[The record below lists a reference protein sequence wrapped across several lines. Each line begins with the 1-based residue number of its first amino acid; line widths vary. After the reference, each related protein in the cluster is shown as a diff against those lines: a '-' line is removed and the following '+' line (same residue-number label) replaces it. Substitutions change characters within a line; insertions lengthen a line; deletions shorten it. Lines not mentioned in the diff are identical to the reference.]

1 MSKLESA
8 TVTSPPGATIRDLL
22 EERGITTEDFAPRI
36 GLDPRRMQDLLD
48 GSLLLG
54 KKLSRRLAYQL
65 GSTPEFWL
73 QRESNYRASISA
85 VINGKMPTVEE
96 ATQELTNDGVDIPAF
111 LERANA
117 AVDEAKRRGGKR
129 KGAGR
134 PTGTTRGPSTPA
146 QIRRAARKGTARGR
160 VPRISDGVN
169 CTVRLPAE
177 LVALL
182 DAQAEASEVSATRAD
197 AIRDHLA
204 WSIANRP
211 GFMNKKT

>member
-1 MSKLESA
+1 MTKRLELA

-22 EERGITTEDFAPRI
+22 AERGIAAEDFAPRI
-36 GLDPRRMQDLLD
+36 GLDPHRMRDLLD

-73 QRESNYRASISA
+73 QRESNYRASINA
-85 VINGKMPTVEE
+85 VISNSVREPDST
-96 ATQELTNDGVDIPAF
+96 
-111 LERANA
+111 
-117 AVDEAKRRGGKR
+117 RGGKR

-134 PTGTTRGPSTPA
+134 PAGTTRGPSTPA
-146 QIRRAARKGTARGR
+146 QIKRAARKGTARGR
-160 VPRISDGVN
+160 VPQIANGVN

-177 LVALL
+177 WVALF
-182 DAQAEASEVSATRAD
+182 DAHAAASEIPATRAD
-197 AIRDHLA
+197 SIRDHLA

-211 GFMNKKT
+211 GLVNEKT

>member
-1 MSKLESA
+1 MSKLEPV

-22 EERGITTEDFAPRI
+22 QERGVTAEDLAPRI

-73 QRESNYRASISA
+73 QRESNYRSSINT
-85 VINGKMPTVEE
+85 VINNSVREPDS
-96 ATQELTNDGVDIPAF
+96 A
-111 LERANA
+111 
-117 AVDEAKRRGGKR
+117 RGGKR

-146 QIRRAARKGTARGR
+146 QIKRAARKGTARGR
-160 VPRISDGVN
+160 VPQIADGVN

-177 LVALL
+177 WVALL
-182 DAQAEASEVSATRAD
+182 DAQAAASEITATRAD

-211 GFMNKKT
+211 GFVNKKT